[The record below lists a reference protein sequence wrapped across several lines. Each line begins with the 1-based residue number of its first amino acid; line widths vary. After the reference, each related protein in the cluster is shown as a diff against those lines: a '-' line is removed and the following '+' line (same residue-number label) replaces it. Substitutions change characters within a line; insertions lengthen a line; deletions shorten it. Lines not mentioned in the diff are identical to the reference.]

1 MGQEKYTAKYFYDS
15 MPKWKRIKDP
25 FLTRIFYRPVSFF
38 CAAVCANN
46 GISANTVSYVSAI
59 VAVFACLCF
68 IPQCYWC
75 NIVGALLCNVWLIM
89 DCIDGN
95 LARGVKKQPFGVFA
109 DSMSSYILV
118 GFVVTAMG
126 FCAYMNGGLFIKAG
140 SPWIILIGAVA
151 STSDTMM
158 RLIYQKYKATEREL
172 QDMGVMEVEHDVRL
186 DNSQT
191 NNWRVRLESDWGI
204 GGVLPL
210 FILLGT
216 IFHALDLVILYCL
229 VYYGGS
235 FFAMTLSL
243 VRKALKAQHKYTL
256 E

>member
-1 MGQEKYTAKYFYDS
+1 

-25 FLTRIFYRPVSFF
+25 FLTRLFYRPVSFF
-38 CAAVCANN
+38 CASVCANH
-46 GISANTVSYVSAI
+46 GISANTVSYLSAI
-59 VAVFACLCF
+59 VAVLACILF
-68 IPQCYWC
+68 IPNNYCC
-75 NIVGALLCNVWLIM
+75 NITGAVLCNVWLIM

-118 GFVVTAMG
+118 GFVVTAIG
-126 FCAYMNGGLFIKAG
+126 YCAYQNGGLLITAG
-140 SPWIILIGAVA
+140 TPWIILIGAIA

-172 QDMGVMEVEHDVRL
+172 QDKGIMESEYDVRL
-186 DNSQT
+186 DNDQT

-204 GGVLPL
+204 GGILPL
-210 FILLGT
+210 LILLGT
-216 IFHALDLVILYCL
+216 IFNALDIVILYCV
-229 VYYGGS
+229 VYYVGS
-235 FFAMTLSL
+235 FVVMTLLL
-243 VRKALKAQHKYTL
+243 VRKALKAQHTYTI